1 MTTLAEDAPAQLP
14 WPRRHRLVV
23 MAGVGLVALLMA
35 LLGCSIG
42 DVRIALADVARVLGS
57 ALGLSQVAEENRALY
72 EVVIFEIRLPRVVL
86 GLVVG
91 GVLAIAGASM
101 QGLFRNPL
109 ADPGLIGV
117 SAGAA
122 CGALLF
128 MVFGAEWFLSVGIT
142 ERWGLPLFAIAGAI
156 LTTFTI
162 YSLSLVEGRSH
173 VATLLLTGL
182 AVNALAGAFVG
193 FLVFS
198 ATDEQIR
205 SFTFWT
211 LGSLAQADWPLI
223 GVGVPI
229 MLGLLVLLLVF
240 SHGLNAL
247 LLGEAEAHHLGLNV
261 QRLKRALILL
271 SAGAVAITVSLC
283 GIIGFVGLI
292 VPHLVRLTLGPDHRF
307 LLPTASLLGGA
318 LLLAAD
324 LVARNCAGPA
334 ELPVGV
340 VTAAIGAPFFLFLLH
355 QAKRHTA
362 AA

>member
-1 MTTLAEDAPAQLP
+1 MTTLAEDVPSQLP
-14 WPRRHRLVV
+14 WPRRHRFVV
-23 MAGVGLVALLMA
+23 MAGVALVVGFMA
-35 LLGCSIG
+35 LLGCSMG
-42 DVRIALADVARVLGS
+42 DVRIALADVARVFGS
-57 ALGLSQVAEENRALY
+57 ALGLSEVAEENRTLY

-86 GLVVG
+86 GLAVG
-91 GVLAIAGASM
+91 GALAVAGASM

-128 MVFGAEWFLSVGIT
+128 IVFGAGWFVTLGLDG
-142 ERWGLPLFAIAGAI
+142 RWGLPLFAVVGAI
-156 LTTFTI
+156 LTTLTI

-211 LGSLAQADWPLI
+211 LGSLAEADWSMIGI
-223 GVGVPI
+223 GVPV
-229 MLGLLVLLLVF
+229 MLLLLGLLLMF
-240 SHGLNAL
+240 SRGLNAL

-261 QRLKRALILL
+261 QALKRALILL
-271 SAGAVAITVSLC
+271 SAAAVALTVSLC
-283 GIIGFVGLI
+283 GIIGFIGLI
-292 VPHLVRLTLGPDHRF
+292 VPHLVRLTLGPDNRF
-307 LLPTASLLGGA
+307 LLPTAALLGGA
-318 LLLAAD
+318 LLLGAD
-324 LVARNCAGPA
+324 LVARNSVGPA

-355 QAKRHTA
+355 QAKRHA
-362 AA
+362 AAA